1 MQKPFTT
8 QHEFFFTSADLKNP
22 SFHGLDGAEAGLDA
36 STIGRFRQQ
45 LVELGLRDIVLGEV
59 NRQLKAKHVIMT
71 EGHINII
78 DATPVETA

>member
-8 QHEFFFTSADLKNP
+8 QHEFFFTSADLKHP

-45 LVELGLRDIVLGEV
+45 LVELGLCDILLGDEAA
-59 NRQLKAKHVIMT
+59 LYA
-71 EGHINII
+71 
-78 DATPVETA
+78 DAAYYSQATREKLDKTSA